1 MTQLCEFVSTIIV
14 TNLQLLQLC
23 GLDLHVSVF
32 IQKDTNM
39 IQKVK
44 LDSTVVLLNKILLL
58 QRLSISWK
66 NYIFFDPGSLAGVCY
81 NHLHRLSSQRILS
94 CALNDY
100 IVDTN
105 L

>member
-1 MTQLCEFVSTIIV
+1 MTQLCKFASTIIV

-23 GLDLHVSVF
+23 GLDLHVPVF
-32 IQKDTNM
+32 IQDTNM

-66 NYIFFDPGSLAGVCY
+66 N
-81 NHLHRLSSQRILS
+81 
-94 CALNDY
+94 
-100 IVDTN
+100 
-105 L
+105 